1 MNDTPYTTQLGAG
14 LGLIEETEALIE
26 LWQPGMSASELNYA
40 GLESGRF
47 PNVTARRLRN
57 IIIECFAPRYLVNGG
72 APARHL
78 KLLGNRLS
86 ASDRQQLFLLFTCR
100 ANPILADFIRKIYW
114 ERYAGGYSFVSN
126 EDARAFIEHAIDD
139 GRMRKRWSESMVT
152 RVSGYLTGCCADYG
166 LLEQGRKTSRW
177 ILPLRIAP
185 VTAAYLAYDLHLQ
198 GLGDNA
204 VLAHDDWGIYG
215 LRREEVL
222 DELKK
227 LALKGFFIVQAAGEV
242 VKISWRYSSMEKLCN
257 VLVER

>member
-1 MNDTPYTTQLGAG
+1 MDDTPYTTQLGAG

-26 LWQPGMSASELNYA
+26 LWQPGMNASELNNA

-57 IIIECFAPRYLVNGG
+57 IIVECFAPRYLVNDG

-78 KLLGNRLS
+78 KLLGNRIT

-126 EDARAFIEHAIDD
+126 EHARAFIERAIDD

-166 LLEQGRKTSRW
+166 LLEQGRKTSRR

-185 VTAAYLAYDLHLQ
+185 VTAAYLAYELHLK

-204 VLAHDDWGIYG
+204 LLAHDDWGIYG
-215 LRREEVL
+215 LSRDEVL
-222 DELKK
+222 AEIKK
-227 LALKGFFIVQAAGEV
+227 LALKGLLIVQAAGEV
-242 VKISWRYSSMEKLCN
+242 VKISWRYSSMEELFN